1 MSFPL
6 VPLDSIPN
14 QGLSVTIGDWAL
26 AACGEGLGGAA
37 AGVSGALS
45 LTRNARRIAV
55 AGEVAGKATVPCDR
69 CGEPL
74 ALAVEG
80 AVDCT
85 YLPVDEL
92 ASTPVDEPEPEEAPD
107 EGEYDGVALDLRH
120 VVAEFFALERPARF
134 RCADLD
140 PASDEACR
148 ARFRARANV
157 GAPEPD
163 PRLSALKGVK
173 PTR

>member
-14 QGLSVTIGDWAL
+14 QGLFVAVGDWAL
-26 AACGEGLGGAA
+26 RACGDGIGGDAKEV
-37 AGVSGALS
+37 GGTLS
-45 LTRNARRIAV
+45 LARHGRRIAV
-55 AGEVAGKATVPCDR
+55 TGALHGKAVVPCDR

-74 ALAVEG
+74 DLGVRG
-80 AVDCT
+80 SLDCA
-85 YLPVDEL
+85 YVPVDEL

-120 VVAEFFALERPARF
+120 VVEEFFALERPSRVQ
-134 RCADLD
+134 CADLD
-140 PASDEACR
+140 PAADEGCR

-157 GAPEPD
+157 GPPEPD

-173 PTR
+173 PSR